1 MSSEREPITVIILD
15 REYQFTCA
23 PEEREAL
30 KEAAQLLDG
39 KMRDIKAS
47 GNLMSLERVA
57 VMTAL
62 NMSDEI
68 LKLHRSRAQHE
79 ERQSSVD
86 QKIRFLAEQVDS
98 ALADTID

>member
-1 MSSEREPITVIILD
+1 MSTEREPITVTILD

-30 KEAAQLLDG
+30 TEAAQLLDG
-39 KMRDIKAS
+39 RMREIKAS
-47 GNLMSLERVA
+47 GNLMALERIA

-68 LKLHRSRAQHE
+68 LKLRKEQVHRVE
-79 ERQSSVD
+79 NVD
-86 QKIRFLAEQVDS
+86 KRIAFLADQLDD
-98 ALADTID
+98 ALASSMD